1 MPIASESPTPDPRL
15 QDVLLAAA
23 AGVFALAVLA
33 IDSTQDGSIPNSLA
47 YATAV
52 AAAAALLFRRNQ
64 AIAVLTVVAAAR
76 VFLSLSISDG
86 DALLPVTVIAL
97 YTVARTGE
105 RRTNVPIAIAV
116 TLVVAVVVAAVDS
129 DPFIPE
135 LLSEAAIL
143 LLPIA
148 VGDAVR
154 SRADRLRDLI
164 ETEAEQRVTAERL
177 RIARDLHDV
186 VAHGLS
192 TIAIQSGVAAHLLH
206 RDPDQAKVALET
218 INETG
223 KSALEELRTMVGVL
237 RSTDDAPL
245 RPTPTDP
252 NDLTDLLDG
261 AANAG
266 VPVTV
271 MASGAFPND
280 VGDSCVV
287 AVHRIVQE
295 ALTNVARHAGP
306 SATELSIH
314 HRPDEVHV
322 MVTNEPGITPD
333 TTVASTGVG
342 IIGMTERAEALGG
355 TLTAEMTSVGG
366 FEVNATVPYTQRAKA

>member
-1 MPIASESPTPDPRL
+1 MNLLVDRPRL
-15 QDVLLAAA
+15 QDSLLAAI
-23 AGVFALAVLA
+23 AGAFAVASLATDLGQGGTTPTTLSYALAV
-33 IDSTQDGSIPNSLA
+33 G
-47 YATAV
+47 AV
-52 AAAAALLFRRNQ
+52 LALLRRRSHP
-64 AIAVLTVVAAAR
+64 IVVLGVVAVSR
-76 VFLSLSISDG
+76 LVLSLSIG
-86 DALLPVTVIAL
+86 DSVALVLAAMIAL
-97 YTVARTGE
+97 FTVANTGE
-105 RRTNVPIAIAV
+105 RRTNVPLAV
-116 TLVVAVVVAAVDS
+116 AVALAMAVVVAIVDNEA
-129 DPFIPE
+129 FLPE
-135 LLSEAAIL
+135 FLGEAALL

-154 SRADRLRDLI
+154 SRAERMRNLI
-164 ETEAEQRVTAERL
+164 ETEADQRVSAERL

-192 TIAIQSGVAAHLLH
+192 TIAIQSGIAAHLLD
-206 RDPDQAKVALET
+206 RDPGQAKEALET
-218 INETG
+218 INQTG
-223 KSALEELRTMVGVL
+223 KSALEELRAMVGVL

-252 NDLTDLLDG
+252 NDLAELLEG

-271 MASGAFPND
+271 STTGSFPED

-287 AVHRIVQE
+287 ALHRIVQE

-306 SATELSIH
+306 SKTTLSIDH
-314 HRPDEVHV
+314 HPYEVR
-322 MVTNEPGITPD
+322 VTIANEAGTAPD

-355 TLTAEMTSVGG
+355 TLTATQTAAGG
-366 FEVNATVPYTQRAKA
+366 FEVAAVLPYQRTRDRS